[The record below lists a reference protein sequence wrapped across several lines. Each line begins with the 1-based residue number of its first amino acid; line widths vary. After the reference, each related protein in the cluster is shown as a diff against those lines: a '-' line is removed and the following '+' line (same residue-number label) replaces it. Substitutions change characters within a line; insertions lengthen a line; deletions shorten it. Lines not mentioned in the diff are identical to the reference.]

1 MDGTNFVDAIP
12 IIAAILGP
20 MLGFMLYSHR
30 IHHKDVQET
39 RNLIH
44 STNLEIRDLIHS
56 TNLEI
61 RDLIHSTN
69 AETTKKLTEL
79 IIRSNRETRDAAKRD
94 HKELKK
100 DHNELKGLVIKI
112 RDSLADVRERLAGI
126 EGHLGLGSWAKPEA
140 DSGPEAAGA

>member
-39 RNLIH
+39 R
-44 STNLEIRDLIHS
+44 DLIHS
-56 TNLEI
+56 TNLET
-61 RDLIHSTN
+61 RELIHSTN

-112 RDSLADVRERLAGI
+112 SDSLADVRERLAGI

>member
-39 RNLIH
+39 RN
-44 STNLEIRDLIHS
+44 LIHS